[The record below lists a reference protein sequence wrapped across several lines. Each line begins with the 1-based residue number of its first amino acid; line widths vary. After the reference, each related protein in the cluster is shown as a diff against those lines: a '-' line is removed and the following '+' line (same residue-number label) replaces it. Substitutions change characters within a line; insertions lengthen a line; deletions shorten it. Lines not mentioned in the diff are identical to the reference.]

1 MKNIEDLKTFEDAC
15 KLENL
20 DPTKVIPDFSCFPEA
35 DRKALEAHAKLLII
49 VKAANRIDNDGEEWT
64 PDWND
69 DTWKYQPWFV
79 MNEGSSGFRY
89 YVYDY
94 WHSYSYVG
102 SRLCFKTEAV
112 CKYIS
117 TQFIDLYRDYFMK

>member
-1 MKNIEDLKTFEDAC
+1 MKNLKNLKTFEDAC

-20 DPTKVIPDFSCFPEA
+20 DPKKVIPDFSCFPEK
-35 DRKALEAHAKLLII
+35 DRKALEAHAKLLIV

-69 DTWKYQPWFV
+69 GNWKYQSWFI
-79 MNEGSSGFRY
+79 MDEGSSGFRY
-89 YVYDY
+89 YGYGA
-94 WHSYSYVG
+94 WSARSHVG
-102 SRLCFKTEAV
+102 SRLCYKTSDV

-117 TQFIDLYRDYFMK
+117 TQFVELYRDYFMK

>member
-35 DRKALEAHAKLLII
+35 DRKALEAHAKLLIV

-64 PDWND
+64 PDWSDGN
-69 DTWKYQPWFV
+69 WKYQPWFV
-79 MNEGSSGFRY
+79 KSEGSSGFRSND
-89 YVYDY
+89 YVA
-94 WHSYSYVG
+94 WHASSSVG

-117 TQFIDLYRDYFMK
+117 NQFIDLYRDYFMK

>member
-20 DPTKVIPDFSCFPEA
+20 DSKKVIPDFSCFPEA

-69 DTWKYQPWFV
+69 GNWKYQPWFV
-79 MNEGSSGFRY
+79 MSEGSSGFRS
-89 YVYDY
+89 YDFGG
-94 WHSYSYVG
+94 WRATSNVG

-117 TQFIDLYRDYFMK
+117 TQFIDLYRDHFMK